1 MSCLAIGAS
10 APPPNQWELDGMEPP
25 SGLSGVDPAWG
36 DGPYGFEVDMN
47 WEDPAGQ
54 ANED

>member
-1 MSCLAIGAS
+1 
-10 APPPNQWELDGMEPP
+10 MEPP